1 MGPPSC
7 MTRQETCATV
17 HMTGNAIGLWS
28 QTYSDSEEKN
38 EGRVL
43 QIVET
48 HADTAASDLV
58 TSGLECVAGKMLR
71 KRLSTMLRHRT
82 KLPGLINRVTY
93 QAGRTHP
100 KSDKT
105 SKCARDDWCNSVH
118 VTQTDG
124 LCQHSCLRSDN
135 RFRFVA
141 VSHVRKQI
149 LSEIPC
155 QCLPTAC
162 C

>member
-1 MGPPSC
+1 MP
-7 MTRQETCATV
+7 
-17 HMTGNAIGLWS
+17 
-28 QTYSDSEEKN
+28 
-38 EGRVL
+38 
-43 QIVET
+43 
-48 HADTAASDLV
+48 TAASDLV
-58 TSGLECVAGKMLR
+58 ISSLECVARKMLR

-82 KLPGLINRVTY
+82 KLLGLINRATY

-162 C
+162 LLLTTMLRHTWVVAT